1 MQITVRRNISIYR
14 AIYEALDIGPGPKSV
29 YNQDMRLR
37 SLFCILTLLTPLFVL
52 AFGDKEPGQGPV
64 ILNENPL
71 TIQSATLTQSE
82 LQPGGM
88 TELKIVFE
96 LDQGHHAY
104 LDQFKLEVVEPQDVF
119 VTEFQI
125 FPLTEF
131 KDPVTK
137 KIKKGAKGITELQT
151 LVQLPSDIRAGKKE
165 VLLNFTYQACAA
177 DYCLFP
183 KKVPVEFSL
192 VVTGGG
198 ETLFMETLNKGWLY
212 ALFFVF
218 IAGIL
223 TSLTPC
229 IFPLI
234 PITLAVI
241 GSTETQGSK
250 LKGFI
255 ISSSYVLGIAITYSI
270 LGVVAAKTGAL
281 FGALL
286 GHPVVVGIIALL
298 FVIMGLSMY
307 GLFEIKIPDKWAT
320 KIGSTKTNKGILGA
334 FISGL
339 IAGVVASPCVGPVL
353 VSILAYVAQTQDVF
367 IGFVLLFTFAIGLG
381 QLFLVLGTFSSLLD
395 KLPKSGPWME
405 NVKFIF
411 GTTMIA
417 MALFYVHPVAHST
430 LFDGL
435 VATSFI
441 LIATFFGAF
450 DQLNKLGK
458 AGTVRKGA
466 MIVLFML
473 GWVFAIKALLPQHI
487 EKELF
492 PAMAK
497 IEDSYAKPDWV
508 TYSEQTL
515 QKAREEGRPVIVDFK
530 ADWCLACK
538 ELEIYTFSDP
548 RVMEVGK
555 QFIWMEF
562 EATNPSDELDK
573 LKKEYDIKGLPF
585 VMIFDTDGK
594 WRTDLT
600 LTGFE
605 EADLFLERIKKAL

>member
-1 MQITVRRNISIYR
+1 MRKNVLIQLIVLLLPIS
-14 AIYEALDIGPGPKSV
+14 L
-29 YNQDMRLR
+29 
-37 SLFCILTLLTPLFVL
+37 L
-52 AFGDKEPGQGPV
+52 AFGESKPGESGAIV
-64 ILNENPL
+64 NENPM
-71 TIQSATLTQSE
+71 TIKSATLTKSE
-82 LQPGGM
+82 LKPGGM

-96 LDQGHHAY
+96 LDHGHKAY
-104 LDQFKLEVVEPQDVF
+104 LDQFKLDVVEPKDVY

-125 FPLTEF
+125 FPIIEF
-131 KDPVTK
+131 KDPITK
-137 KIKKGAKGITELQT
+137 KIKTGAKGESELQT
-151 LVQLPSDIRAGKKE
+151 IVQVPSDIRPGKKSV
-165 VLLNFTYQACAA
+165 VLDFTYQACAE

-183 KKVPVEFSL
+183 KKIPVKFDL

-198 ETLFMETLNKGWLY
+198 EALFMETLNKGWLY

-218 IAGIL
+218 LAGIL

-241 GSTETQGSK
+241 GSTETHGSK
-250 LKGFI
+250 LKGAI
-255 ISSSYVLGIAITYSI
+255 ISSSYVFGIAITYSI
-270 LGVVAAKTGAL
+270 LGVIAAKTGAL

-286 GHPVVVGIIALL
+286 GHPIVVGIIALL

-307 GLFEIKIPDKWAT
+307 GLFEIKIPDKLAT
-320 KIGSTKTNKGILGA
+320 KVGSTKTNKGIIGA

-353 VSILAYVAQTQDVF
+353 VSILAYVAQTQDAVQGF
-367 IGFVLLFTFAIGLG
+367 ILLFVFALGLG

-405 NVKFIF
+405 NIKFVF

-417 MALFYVHPVAHST
+417 MALFYVYPVAHST

-435 VATSFI
+435 VASSLI
-441 LIATFFGAF
+441 LIASFFGAF
-450 DQLNKLGK
+450 DKLNKLGTP
-458 AGTVRKGA
+458 GRVRKGA

-473 GWVFAIKALLPQHI
+473 GWIFAIKTLLPNHI
-487 EKELF
+487 EQQLF
-492 PAMAK
+492 PQMSSGLS
-497 IEDSYAKPDWV
+497 DSYDKPEWIMF
-508 TYSEQTL
+508 SERSL
-515 QKAREEGRPVIVDFK
+515 KKARDEGRPVIVDFK

-538 ELEIYTFSDP
+538 ELEIYTFSDS
-548 RVMEVGK
+548 RVLEIGK
-555 QFIWMEF
+555 DFIWMEF
-562 EATNPSDELDK
+562 DATKPSDELDH
-573 LKKEYDIKGLPF
+573 LKKEYEIKGLPF
-585 VMIFDTDGK
+585 VMIFDSDGK

-605 EADLFLERIKKAL
+605 DADSFLARIKKAL